1 MRIPKFTFISLLVS
15 LIFVACGPIKKG
27 PEEVAEAFLLHLN
40 TKEYDKAKELCTDN
54 GKKIFEIFESLGD
67 LNSTGEAGRTMIE
80 NVRCIIDGDEA
91 VCSFTADGEN
101 QEMILLKIDGKWLV
115 DFEIGE
121 EDISAIDEA
130 EADTTV
136 NDSISS
142 DDKE

>member
-1 MRIPKFTFISLLVS
+1 MRIPKLTFISLLVS
-15 LIFVACGPIKKG
+15 LIFVACGPIEKG

-54 GKKIFEIFESLGD
+54 GKKIIESFESLGD
-67 LNSTGEAGRTMIE
+67 LNGVGEPGRTMIE
-80 NVRCIIDGDEA
+80 NISCIIDGEEA
-91 VCSFTADGEN
+91 VCTFTADSES

-121 EDISAIDEA
+121 EDISASDEA

-142 DDKE
+142 DDKK